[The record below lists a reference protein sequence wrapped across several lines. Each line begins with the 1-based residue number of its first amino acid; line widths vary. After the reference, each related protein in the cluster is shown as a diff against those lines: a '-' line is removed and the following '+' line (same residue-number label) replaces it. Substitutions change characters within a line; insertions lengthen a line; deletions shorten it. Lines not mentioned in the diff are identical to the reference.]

1 MHNEIITIGKVTI
14 YGYGLMI
21 GIGILCAYLLTEYR
35 AKKQKL
41 DNEPIF
47 NIAIIAVVFGFLSAK
62 LLYIITVF
70 DKILSGQW
78 GHINIRDGFVVYG
91 GIIGGIIS
99 VLIYCR
105 IKKLHFLTYMDLVIP
120 AVSLAQ
126 GFGRIGCFLAGC
138 CYGMETQSWFSITFT
153 HSHYAPNNV
162 PLFPSQLVSS
172 AFDFALAAL
181 LCFIAKKELLNDSEI
196 GDVPSKGPVSKAPGT
211 IGALYL
217 TLYSVGR
224 FIIEFF
230 RGDIERGSV
239 GTLSTSQFI
248 SIFTFAAGILMFVFI
263 RKQNKAIK

>member
-1 MHNEIITIGKVTI
+1 
-14 YGYGLMI
+14 
-21 GIGILCAYLLTEYR
+21 
-35 AKKQKL
+35 
-41 DNEPIF
+41 
-47 NIAIIAVVFGFLSAK
+47 
-62 LLYIITVF
+62 
-70 DKILSGQW
+70 
-78 GHINIRDGFVVYG
+78 
-91 GIIGGIIS
+91 
-99 VLIYCR
+99 
-105 IKKLHFLTYMDLVIP
+105 
-120 AVSLAQ
+120 
-126 GFGRIGCFLAGC
+126 
-138 CYGMETQSWFSITFT
+138 METSSWFSITFT
-153 HSHYAPNNV
+153 HSHYAPNNI

-181 LCFIAKKELLNDSEI
+181 LCFIAKKELLSESEI

-230 RGDIERGSV
+230 RGDLERGSV